1 MKNLFTFFL
10 AAAMSAAAG
19 FTASAQIIDQ
29 LPLDDNVA
37 ENHSKTVSADNGHLW
52 IDGKKLS
59 DNEALAVLG
68 DETYSIY
75 SKARRQIR
83 IGETTATI
91 GGTLLG
97 AGIGYGLGG
106 FFTSKM
112 LGNKEDARD
121 YLIKGGI
128 MAIIGS
134 IPLAIGLPVM
144 KKGNKKLESIAGG
157 CHNGQRTG
165 ELSLGNTGSGFGIC
179 YRF

>member
-1 MKNLFTFFL
+1 MKLLLKTLL
-10 AAAMSAAAG
+10 ATALLTVGLS
-19 FTASAQIIDQ
+19 ASAQIIDQ

-68 DETYSIY
+68 EETYSIY

-106 FFTSKM
+106 LFTSKM

-144 KKGNKKLESIAGG
+144 KKGNKKLESIAGS